1 MPVYDKNNTKFNV
14 IGKDIK
20 RVDAEEKV
28 KGTAIYAGDVSLN
41 KMLVG
46 GAVRIKDY
54 PAKITKIDIEDA
66 LRIEGVV
73 KVITCFDKN
82 IKKQSWA
89 DYCYIT
95 DEVKF
100 CGDVVAIIAA
110 ENNMALKEAIKAVK
124 VEYEVGQGVYTI
136 EDALKE
142 DAPIVREK
150 GVGLVNGIPDKS
162 KKGNI
167 FYD

>member
-66 LRIEGVV
+66 LRIEEIIRWPDGTPNLTPALGA
-73 KVITCFDKN
+73 KFGRYNCASESDEAFLRRMGI
-82 IKKQSWA
+82 
-89 DYCYIT
+89 
-95 DEVKF
+95 DEV
-100 CGDVVAIIAA
+100 A
-110 ENNMALKEAIKAVK
+110 
-124 VEYEVGQGVYTI
+124 
-136 EDALKE
+136 
-142 DAPIVREK
+142 
-150 GVGLVNGIPDKS
+150 
-162 KKGNI
+162 
-167 FYD
+167 